1 MGNAEFHIR
10 SVRNSET
17 QRVDDVV
24 ARIIS
29 NYNTLLSMANN
40 RLKLRILRSF
50 AWYRKG
56 RWEETM
62 HAQYISY
69 WIALEQLVVN
79 TGGKRREKLERLLKI
94 IPKLILSWQD
104 LESTYP
110 IRNLIRLIVSE
121 IKNDP
126 SLRSRLF
133 LSPLKNWE
141 STPIT
146 LLENLQALKKM
157 TTNT

>member
-56 RWEETM
+56 R
-62 HAQYISY
+62 
-69 WIALEQLVVN
+69 
-79 TGGKRREKLERLLKI
+79 
-94 IPKLILSWQD
+94 
-104 LESTYP
+104 
-110 IRNLIRLIVSE
+110 
-121 IKNDP
+121 
-126 SLRSRLF
+126 
-133 LSPLKNWE
+133 
-141 STPIT
+141 
-146 LLENLQALKKM
+146 
-157 TTNT
+157 